1 MFDRGRIR
9 LHRHCHGV
17 RSGCLSGV
25 VVSLTRRWWSATI
38 GNRFNVLSACLTQR
52 ETSLTC
58 SFDVVALCGTNV
70 DVGVEAFLLMR
81 RVAIVNSV
89 ILEQLDE
96 ENRLMRMSTG
106 EFDLIDIRHCE
117 WRLACGAR
125 LSRSRIGGGSLLMS
139 NDAMCWQLVWWKE
152 RRRCRVAFGAIAL
165 VLVGILGIA
174 SCSPARRAVIVN
186 LGILEERDEANRLLC
201 MSMGEFDSTDIGH
214 VEWRCACRAAS
225 SRSRVGGGLP
235 LSAIGTMCPALA
247 RREGRC
253 HCRVAFDAIALVL
266 VCILGI
272 ASFSSMRRAVIVNL
286 VILEECDEADRL
298 MCTLAGE
305 FDLND
310 IGHVTGDVR
319 VKHLGLVH
327 GSAVAYRYCHSMQCV
342 DCLLCAK
349 GDNGAVMHSVQ
360 VRLCGR

>member
-1 MFDRGRIR
+1 MAIG
-9 LHRHCHGV
+9 LW
-17 RSGCLSGV
+17 ST
-25 VVSLTRRWWSATI
+25 VVSFTHRRRLTANVKRC
-38 GNRFNVLSACLTQR
+38 NVLTACLVQR
-52 ETSLTC
+52 EASLLCRVWCNCVGHSLT
-58 SFDVVALCGTNV
+58 
-70 DVGVEAFLLMR
+70 
-81 RVAIVNSV
+81 IV
-89 ILEQLDE
+89 
-96 ENRLMRMSTG
+96 
-106 EFDLIDIRHCE
+106 
-117 WRLACGAR
+117 
-125 LSRSRIGGGSLLMS
+125 
-139 NDAMCWQLVWWKE
+139 
-152 RRRCRVAFGAIAL
+152 
-165 VLVGILGIA
+165 GIA

-286 VILEECDEADRL
+286 VILEERDEADRL

-310 IGHVTGDVR
+310 IGHDWCCACQAPWARSWVGGGLPLLSFDAMCRVLDWRKGRQVVAVIALSASAIVWSLTIVSASRRSRNASRGDCQLGDSSMHVDGRIRFDGHRAR
-319 VKHLGLVH
+319 VVSCLSSTLGSFTRRWWPVVIVNRCNA
-327 GSAVAYRYCHSMQCV
+327 STAC
-342 DCLLCAK
+342 
-349 GDNGAVMHSVQ
+349 SVQ
-360 VRLCGR
+360 RETVLPRRVRCKCFV

>member
-1 MFDRGRIR
+1 MAIG
-9 LHRHCHGV
+9 LW
-17 RSGCLSGV
+17 ST
-25 VVSLTRRWWSATI
+25 VVSFTHRRRLTANVKRC
-38 GNRFNVLSACLTQR
+38 NVLAACLVER
-52 ETSLTC
+52 EASL
-58 SFDVVALCGTNV
+58 S
-70 DVGVEAFLLMR
+70 
-81 RVAIVNSV
+81 
-89 ILEQLDE
+89 
-96 ENRLMRMSTG
+96 
-106 EFDLIDIRHCE
+106 
-117 WRLACGAR
+117 
-125 LSRSRIGGGSLLMS
+125 
-139 NDAMCWQLVWWKE
+139 
-152 RRRCRVAFGAIAL
+152 CRVWCNCV

-214 VEWRCACRAAS
+214 VEWCCACRALW

-286 VILEECDEADRL
+286 VILEERDEADRL

-310 IGHVTGDVR
+310 IGHDEGCCACQAPWARSWVDGGLPLSAIGTMCPALARREGRCHCR
-319 VKHLGLVH
+319 VALMQSRWCSFAF
-327 GSAVAYRYCHSMQCV
+327 SALRRSHQCV
-342 DCLLCAK
+342 AL
-349 GDNGAVMHSVQ
+349 
-360 VRLCGR
+360 

>member
-1 MFDRGRIR
+1 MSNGDWLVEHFGLVRASAAA
-9 LHRHCHGV
+9 HCYCQSIQCV
-17 RSGCLSGV
+17 DSFYVTKRGV
-25 VVSLTRRWWSATI
+25 VAVSRLVQLRW
-38 GNRFNVLSACLTQR
+38 
-52 ETSLTC
+52 
-58 SFDVVALCGTNV
+58 
-70 DVGVEAFLLMR
+70 
-81 RVAIVNSV
+81 
-89 ILEQLDE
+89 
-96 ENRLMRMSTG
+96 
-106 EFDLIDIRHCE
+106 
-117 WRLACGAR
+117 
-125 LSRSRIGGGSLLMS
+125 
-139 NDAMCWQLVWWKE
+139 
-152 RRRCRVAFGAIAL
+152 AL
-165 VLVGILGIA
+165 VDDVGIA
-174 SCSPARRAVIVN
+174 SCSAARRAVIVN

-305 FDLND
+305 FDSND
-310 IGHVTGDVR
+310 IGHDEWCCACQAPWARSWVDGGLPLLSFDAMCR
-319 VKHLGLVH
+319 VLDWRKGRQCCRVAF
-327 GSAVAYRYCHSMQCV
+327 GASAFV
-342 DCLLCAK
+342 
-349 GDNGAVMHSVQ
+349 
-360 VRLCGR
+360 